1 MAINI
6 GSSVLKDCQIGSTKV
21 KAIYVG
27 STKVWPVF
35 RLGTWTN
42 MGSFTSST
50 RENFGYGSGDSNTC
64 YLFGGTSGYSASGV
78 ASVICRY
85 YSNSNTFSTIS
96 TSLNGRQV
104 QACAMVKN
112 TLAEGTSASFLIFGG
127 MPNTSA
133 TLTDVV
139 NWVTRLLV
147 SGPNVSA
154 STTMPQAKQVMGAAS
169 IYTGSAIHTFGGYY
183 TSFLSEHRKLNQSS
197 NTWTSLTS
205 LPQAMN
211 ALSCVTDE
219 TGGGIYIVGGQTS
232 SGAQDY
238 FKYWNEATQTYT
250 TLPSMPDRRKQ
261 HRAVYDP
268 DNRRIYVVG
277 GENATATATNT
288 IFEYHIDEAKWYTNT
303 PLPTTVSIHGLHRDA
318 SGNIYSIFGRNSSRG
333 AVTNIYKYIP

>member
-21 KAIYVG
+21 EAIYVG

-35 RLGTWTN
+35 RYGTWTN
-42 MGSFTSST
+42 MGSFTSSN
-50 RENFGYGSGDSNTC
+50 RENFGFGSSDENTV
-64 YLFGGTSGYSASGV
+64 YLYCGTSGYSAS
-78 ASVICRY
+78 SVTQAVSKY
-85 YSNSNTFSTIS
+85 VTTTNTFSVAT
-96 TSLNGRQV
+96 TWLNSQQV
-104 QACAMVKN
+104 QACTMVKN
-112 TLAEGTSASFLIFGG
+112 SVASGNDASFLIFGG

-133 TLTDVV
+133 NLTDAV
-139 NWVTRLLV
+139 NKVTALLV
-147 SGPNVSA
+147 STMNISPR
-154 STTMPQAKQVMGAAS
+154 TTMPQAKQVMGAAS

-183 TSFLSEHRKLNQSS
+183 TTYLSEHYKYTQGSG
-197 NTWTSLTS
+197 TWTSLTS

-232 SGAQDY
+232 SGAQNY
-238 FKYWNEATQTYT
+238 FRYWNEATQTYT
-250 TLPSMPDRRKQ
+250 TLPSMPDKRKQ
-261 HRAVYDP
+261 HRVVYDP

-277 GENATATATNT
+277 GENASSTATNT

-303 PLPTTVSIHGLHRDA
+303 ALPNTVSIHGLHRDA

-333 AVTNIYKYIP
+333 AVTNIYKYVP